1 MCNFRSD
8 RLKEQFF
15 SRSHQSCFFSRSR
28 TRINLAKTNVY
39 MSWETARLACPVS
52 SLKTLYCSL
61 LKRCCLA
68 GKAVFEC
75 QSERRCKMLNAV
87 VCAFWKTFKRKES
100 KTCLV
105 SFQYNLPTY
114 SKPYFPYNCVLLK
127 ACINFRNFNQLYCLM
142 SSSSKNYSV
151 HVLVLE
157 HWFIKLLSIVNIF
170 APKGT
175 PQAHGEWALLQQIS
189 SYILVSFKCIAE
201 TRPSFI
207 Y

>member
-1 MCNFRSD
+1 MQNKLTLLYFPEHPKFKSSTTTNLLLNSKYKNKEKEAVDDPFLWKTAGASVCNFRSD

-87 VCAFWKTFKRKES
+87 VCAF
-100 KTCLV
+100 
-105 SFQYNLPTY
+105 
-114 SKPYFPYNCVLLK
+114 
-127 ACINFRNFNQLYCLM
+127 
-142 SSSSKNYSV
+142 
-151 HVLVLE
+151 
-157 HWFIKLLSIVNIF
+157 
-170 APKGT
+170 
-175 PQAHGEWALLQQIS
+175 
-189 SYILVSFKCIAE
+189 
-201 TRPSFI
+201 
-207 Y
+207 